1 MSHREVRS
9 TKLKINRRTRCRR
22 RLPQRRRDYPP
33 GWGGAAGAGRAL
45 AAGGPPHVL
54 RREHGRHSGAGESAR
69 PCSALPPER
78 CHTQAR
84 GEQGRCAVCVGGG
97 SDLAQRQGAG
107 ARSSSQHS
115 SLTLTIQVRS
125 SAKLD
130 KSIVS
135 FQHGVTRGICTSG
148 MTARH
153 STLFSL

>member
-1 MSHREVRS
+1 MLSAESMAAIAELENLPGPAQTSRLKGATPKPEVS
-9 TKLKINRRTRCRR
+9 K
-22 RLPQRRRDYPP
+22 D
-33 GWGGAAGAGRAL
+33 AA
-45 AAGGPPHVL
+45 
-54 RREHGRHSGAGESAR
+54 
-69 PCSALPPER
+69 PCL
-78 CHTQAR
+78 C
-84 GEQGRCAVCVGGG
+84 GGG
-97 SDLAQRQGAG
+97 SDLAQRQRAG
-107 ARSSSQHS
+107 ARTSSQHS